1 MDAQMASRA
10 IGDPLMAKTLRSA
23 VSAGFLAFGLLL
35 PSSLPAQE
43 FSQGQREELGG
54 IIRDYLIGNP
64 EVLREV
70 IEALEVKEQQ
80 SADAAATA
88 AISERGK
95 EIYSSEDDLVAGN
108 PDGSVTIT
116 EFFDYNCGYCK
127 RAMSDLLT
135 LIKSDDDLRVV
146 FKEWPILG
154 EGSRF
159 ASRAALASRR
169 QDKYWEFHLALMET
183 RKVDETS
190 TMEVAERIGLDVEQ
204 LKADMASPEVEA
216 VIDRNMELAMSL
228 GIRGTPA
235 FFIDKQFI
243 PGAVGHE
250 ALAKVIG
257 EVREEGG
264 CTVC

>member
-1 MDAQMASRA
+1 MA
-10 IGDPLMAKTLRSA
+10 ITLRSA
-23 VSAGFLAFGLLL
+23 VMAGFLAFGLVS
-35 PSSLPAQE
+35 PSSLVAQE
-43 FSQGQREELGG
+43 FSQDQREELGG

-70 IEALEVKEQQ
+70 IQALELKEQQ
-80 SADAAATA
+80 SAAAAATA

-95 EIYSSEDDLVAGN
+95 EIYRSEDDLVAGN
-108 PDGSVTIT
+108 PDGSVTMT

-127 RAMSDLLT
+127 RAMSDVLA
-135 LIKSDDDLRVV
+135 LIESDDDLRVV

-159 ASRAALASRR
+159 AAQAALASRR
-169 QDKYWEFHLALMET
+169 QGKYWEFHLALMET

-204 LKADMASPEVEA
+204 LEADMASPEVAA
-216 VIDRNMELAMSL
+216 VIDRNMQLAAAL
-228 GIRGTPA
+228 GIQGTPA

-243 PGAVGHE
+243 PGAVGQE
-250 ALAKVIG
+250 ALEKVIA
-257 EVREEGG
+257 EVRKEGG

>member
-1 MDAQMASRA
+1 MATSFH
-10 IGDPLMAKTLRSA
+10 SA
-23 VSAGFLAFGLLL
+23 VTAAFLAIGLLL

-43 FSQGQREELGG
+43 FSQGQREELGE

-70 IEALEVKEQQ
+70 IQALELKEQQ
-80 SADAAATA
+80 SAAAAATA

-95 EIYSSEDDLVAGN
+95 EIYRSEDDLVAGN
-108 PDGSVTIT
+108 PDGSVTMA

-127 RAMSDLLT
+127 RAMSDVLT
-135 LIKSDDDLRVV
+135 LIKTDDDLRVV

-183 RKVDETS
+183 RSVNETT
-190 TMEVAERIGLDVEQ
+190 TMEVAERIGLDVER
-204 LKADMASPEVEA
+204 LKADMEDPEVMA
-216 VIDRNMELAMSL
+216 VIDRNMQLAMAL
-228 GIRGTPA
+228 GIQGTPA
-235 FFIDKQFI
+235 FFIDKQFV

-257 EVREEGG
+257 QVRDEGG

>member
-1 MDAQMASRA
+1 MA
-10 IGDPLMAKTLRSA
+10 MTLRSA
-23 VSAGFLAFGLLL
+23 VTAGILAFGLLS

-43 FSQGQREELGG
+43 FSQDQREEMGG
-54 IIRDYLIGNP
+54 IIRDYLLEHP

-70 IEALEVKEQQ
+70 IQALEAKEQQ
-80 SADAAATA
+80 SAATAATA

-95 EIYSSEDDLVAGN
+95 EIYSSEHDLVAGN
-108 PDGSVTIT
+108 PDGSVTMT

-127 RAMSDLLT
+127 RAMSDILA

-146 FKEWPILG
+146 FKEWPILS

-183 RKVDETS
+183 RKVDEAS

-204 LKADMASPEVEA
+204 LKADMASPEVAA
-216 VIDRNMELAMSL
+216 VIDRNMQLAVAL
-228 GIRGTPA
+228 GIQGTPA

-243 PGAVGHE
+243 PGAVGHD

-257 EVREEGG
+257 EVRKEGG